1 MGVSY
6 VGDDL
11 RFAEPSA
18 ANLLAAG
25 PLPRGIAAGVEVDA
39 GREVR
44 RGFSFQ
50 IVLLAPDRQPP
61 VAIGGLWS
69 AGASLGVI
77 GQRCREFAVGLDL
90 RGDVLGLTPLAGVG
104 DQAEQT
110 PRRGVRGVGQ
120 DGEREVLDP
129 LGVQPVR
136 FAPERQLHLGLSIA
150 AGFGPLLPIR
160 GQVPRR
166 GFASVGLQA
175 DQQDQ
180 GGKGGGEHGESP
192 RQARGADAIHGS

>member
-61 VAIGGLWS
+61 VAVGGLGG
-69 AGASLGVI
+69 AGAPVGVI
-77 GQRCREFAVGLDL
+77 SQRGRELGIRPDL
-90 RGDVLGLTPLAGVG
+90 RRDILGLAPLARVG
-104 DQAEQT
+104 DQAQESSHRDV
-110 PRRGVRGVGQ
+110 RRVVPNGEGQ
-120 DGEREVLDP
+120 MLDP
-129 LGVQPVR
+129 LGVQPIHL
-136 FAPERQLHLGLSIA
+136 APEGPLRLGLGVA
-150 AGFGPLLPIR
+150 AGFRRFLAVR
-160 GQVPRR
+160 GEIPRR
-166 GFASVGLQA
+166 SLASIGLNA
-175 DQQDQ
+175 
-180 GGKGGGEHGESP
+180 
-192 RQARGADAIHGS
+192 A